1 MIFSKYCIVNS
12 SIVSADV
19 LQRVQLLRAEEA
31 RLLLRRQ
38 DRRMKIQ
45 LVSIRMKFPVDWRLY
60 AFLFFRHMKYDR
72 FLSSFLLN
80 FGYFQRPPNGSNG

>member
-1 MIFSKYCIVNS
+1 MILSKYCIVNMDVHHSDS
-12 SIVSADV
+12 STIVSADV

-45 LVSIRMKFPVDWRLY
+45 LVSRE
-60 AFLFFRHMKYDR
+60 AFYMVLPFQWR
-72 FLSSFLLN
+72 FLSGFPVLFSMTKK
-80 FGYFQRPPNGSNG
+80 

>member
-1 MIFSKYCIVNS
+1 MVKEKVILSKYCIVNMDVHCGDNS
-12 SIVSADV
+12 AIVSADV

-45 LVSIRMKFPVDWRLY
+45 LVSILHGAPFSVALLFQY
-60 AFLFFRHMKYDR
+60 YFL
-72 FLSSFLLN
+72 
-80 FGYFQRPPNGSNG
+80 